1 MITAKALQQLGF
13 ESRVDFRLYDNS
25 DGNGQQM
32 EWLSNQPQ
40 PSESEIAAG
49 QIAWEKKQTAKV
61 DRLASAKVKLE
72 AMGLTTEEVKE
83 AFGI

>member
-1 MITAKALQQLGF
+1 MNTAKALKQLGF
-13 ESRVDFRLYDNS
+13 KSLIDFMLYDNR
-25 DGNGQQM
+25 DGKGQQM
-32 EWLSNQPQ
+32 EWLSDQPQ

-49 QIAWEKKQTAKV
+49 QIAWEEKQTAKV
-61 DRLASAKVKLE
+61 DRLASAKAKLE

>member
-40 PSESEIAAG
+40 PSESEIAAS
-49 QIAWEKKQTAKV
+49 QIAWEEKQTAKV

>member
-1 MITAKALQQLGF
+1 MSRAKALKQLGF

-32 EWLSNQPQ
+32 EWLSDQPQ

-49 QIAWEKKQTAKV
+49 QIAWEEKQTAKV
-61 DRLASAKVKLE
+61 DRLASAKAKLE

>member
-1 MITAKALQQLGF
+1 MSKAKALKQLGF
-13 ESRVDFRLYDNS
+13 ESLVDFRLYDNS

-40 PSESEIAAG
+40 PSEPEIAAG
-49 QIAWEKKQTAKV
+49 QIAWEEKQTAKV
-61 DRLASAKVKLE
+61 NRLASAKVKLE

>member
-49 QIAWEKKQTAKV
+49 QIAWEEKQTAKV